1 MTKPMVRWGL
11 LAGLALA
18 APAHGAEQPGSGDL
32 IGQVRVLAARE
43 SDTLLDIARDA
54 GLGYVEIV
62 AANPGVDPWL
72 PGAGTSV
79 ILPTAHLLPNAPRQ
93 GIVVNLGDF
102 RLYYF
107 AADGSVDSY
116 PIGVGKDAGLT
127 PLGRTT
133 VHNRRINPTWFP
145 PASVRA
151 EDPDLPEA
159 VPPGPDNPLG
169 KHSLDLAWNAI
180 RIHGTNRP
188 WGVGRTVSHG
198 CIRLYP
204 EDIAKLYPK
213 APIGTAVMVVDQP
226 VKLGW
231 SGGELYLEVHPTHS
245 QAVELEFEGKFTPAP
260 VRGLD
265 KRVTAAAAAV
275 PGAVERVD
283 WPAVRRVAKARQGIP
298 TAITR

>member
-1 MTKPMVRWGL
+1 LALVL
-11 LAGLALA
+11 AFAGLVQ
-18 APAHGAEQPGSGDL
+18 GAWARNAEYPGSGDL
-32 IGQVRVLAARE
+32 IGQVRVYVARE

-79 ILPTAHLLPNAPRQ
+79 VLPTAHLLPNAPRQ

-102 RLYYF
+102 RLYHYL
-107 AADGSVDSY
+107 ADGGVESY
-116 PIGVGKDAGLT
+116 PIGVGKEAGLT

-133 VHNRRINPTWFP
+133 VFNRRINPTWFP

-151 EDPDLPEA
+151 EDPDLPAA

-169 KHSLDLAWNAI
+169 KHSLDLAWEAM

-204 EDIAKLYPK
+204 EDIAKLYPN
-213 APIGTAVMVVDQP
+213 APIGTVVRVVDQP
-226 VKLGW
+226 VKIGWLG
-231 SGGELYLEVHPTHS
+231 SDLYLEVHPTHN
-245 QAVELEFEGKFTPAP
+245 QAVELEFEGKFTPEAVP
-260 VRGLD
+260 DLD
-265 KRVTAAAAAV
+265 RRIKAAAA
-275 PGAVERVD
+275 GAAGRID
-283 WPAVRRVAKARQGIP
+283 WPTVRRVAKARQGIP
-298 TAITR
+298 AAITR